1 MAPLYVYQER
11 VMADTMQLLT
21 GERETRRCVTSA
33 AGPRAVPRRENAM
46 EPVASTVFARLS
58 KGLTLAATAG
68 ITAARRSV
76 AGKTKWARVIIATG

>member
-1 MAPLYVYQER
+1 
-11 VMADTMQLLT
+11 
-21 GERETRRCVTSA
+21 
-33 AGPRAVPRRENAM
+33 M

-76 AGKTKWARVIIATG
+76 AGKTKWPRDIIAAG